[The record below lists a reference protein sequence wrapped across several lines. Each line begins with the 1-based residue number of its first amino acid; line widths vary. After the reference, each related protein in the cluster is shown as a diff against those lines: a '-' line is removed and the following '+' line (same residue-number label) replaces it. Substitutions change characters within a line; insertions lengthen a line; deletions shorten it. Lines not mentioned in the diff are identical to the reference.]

1 MLTDTVVFV
10 VRSIRYEAFGRVRSN
25 AKPGPADTLDPAQK
39 FTGQQLDDDTGL
51 YYYDAQY
58 GRFISADSM
67 VPEPLDPQ
75 SLNRYAYGRNCK
87 RPANP
92 VLALALLSVSLA

>member
-51 YYYDAQY
+51 YYYDAQ
-58 GRFISADSM
+58 
-67 VPEPLDPQ
+67 
-75 SLNRYAYGRNCK
+75 
-87 RPANP
+87 
-92 VLALALLSVSLA
+92 